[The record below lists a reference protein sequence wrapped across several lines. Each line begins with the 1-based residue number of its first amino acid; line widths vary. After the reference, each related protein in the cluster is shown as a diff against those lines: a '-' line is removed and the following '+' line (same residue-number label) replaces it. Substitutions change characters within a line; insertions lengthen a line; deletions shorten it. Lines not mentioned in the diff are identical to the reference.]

1 VKRRLLAACLLGAL
15 LALPSCF
22 TMTLWGFELDSE
34 QDRWTG
40 ESEQSMS
47 YDPETEWSWKLLGV
61 RLLGTPFALALDCL
75 TAPVQAWWFGAE
87 EDEDRDERAR
97 GRGYPGYHDDQR
109 R

>member
-1 VKRRLLAACLLGAL
+1 MVVACQSDGFFCNRAITS
-15 LALPSCF
+15 AISGPRSKPVTAFRSGMNSPLPLRPVCS
-22 TMTLWGFELDSE
+22 
-34 QDRWTG
+34 
-40 ESEQSMS
+40 
-47 YDPETEWSWKLLGV
+47 
-61 RLLGTPFALALDCL
+61 L